1 MKFNDNLSNQNIS
14 GIRCKN
20 PTKFRY
26 ISNLTAKLFF
36 FGSSHD
42 SNVSIITYAPI
53 IYAITY
59 AFAINR

>member
-26 ISNLTAKLFF
+26 ISNLTPKLF

-42 SNVSIITYAPI
+42 SNVSVITYAPI
-53 IYAITY
+53 ISTITY
-59 AFAINR
+59 AFAINE